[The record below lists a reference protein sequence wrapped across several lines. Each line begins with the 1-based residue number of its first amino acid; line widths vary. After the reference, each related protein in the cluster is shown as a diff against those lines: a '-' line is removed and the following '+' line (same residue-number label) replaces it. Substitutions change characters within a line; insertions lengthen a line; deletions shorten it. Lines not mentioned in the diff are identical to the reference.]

1 MIAKDLTVIDLGGEN
16 WSRLLKLPREL
27 AGARASEGPR
37 QRVLLVVFEGLK
49 VLKAI
54 DLLDGTAVDI
64 EWMGS
69 WRLDLVAQRTGY
81 PVVVALENS
90 ALARVCGHAQRE
102 MDFRTDML
110 EQWGGY
116 LSGVAREW
124 RRTIFTYP
132 QGPPRIPVPS
142 RRMVQAAVSAL
153 VPDGTVG
160 LLAITERGRAW
171 ASLVLGYSGGD
182 IWLVSS
188 LDAVGMEEA
197 DLRDGQLAN
206 ACNLLGA
213 RFGGRVRALAIERDL
228 LFKIVSARLPA
239 AEVLWG
245 LNSGEIKTIDYPRRW
260 KALLAASTLLATRL
274 RGDGRRG
281 K

>member
-1 MIAKDLTVIDLGGEN
+1 MIAKDLTVIDLGGDN

-27 AGARASEGPR
+27 AGERSGEGPR
-37 QRVLLVVFEGLK
+37 KRVLLVVFEGLK

-54 DLLDGTAVDI
+54 DLLDGTAVEVD
-64 EWMGS
+64 WMGS
-69 WRLDLVAQRTGY
+69 WRLDLLARRTGY

-102 MDFRTDML
+102 MDFRADML

-116 LSGVAREW
+116 LKGVAREW
-124 RRTIFTYP
+124 RRTIFSWP
-132 QGPPRIPVPS
+132 QGPARIPVPS
-142 RRMVQAAVSAL
+142 HRMVQAAVSSL
-153 VPDGTVG
+153 VPDGTIG

-206 ACNLLGA
+206 ACDLLAA

-228 LFKIVSARLPA
+228 LLKIASARLPA

-260 KALLAASTLLATRL
+260 KALLAGATLLATRL
-274 RGDGRRG
+274 R